1 MGFFIIF
8 DFETAPIMFRKPH
21 FFLLFLFVF
30 STSSAQQNKLERAI
44 NEVKSNKHNSK
55 IILEVEQLIPD
66 SKDEKL
72 NLEAYSVLGEAY
84 NTLEVYDKAYVY
96 YEKALQLAE
105 RNKLT
110 GKIGL
115 IKEDLGN
122 IQVHIGNYEKS
133 IQLYNDSKKC
143 FEKTGN
149 FDGMMRAKGNI
160 AIVAIKTGN
169 RQQAIK
175 SLIEIKNEKR
185 LNPLTKATTLLT
197 LGNIYLEALE
207 TNKAITYYLE
217 TLTLIENTDK
227 TRFKILVNQNLAESY
242 IALKQYDSAF
252 LYNQKSEVLLKKNN
266 SNELKSSLYFFYSEI
281 NKGKLQFK
289 EAYKNLQ
296 LHQKFKELSDNSK
309 QALQFENIETLNKI
323 ESQKLDLQIKEQ
335 KIALLQNEKFVARI
349 KIFCLILL
357 LIVILLLLLYVVR
370 RQRGKVKTLS
380 QTISQTE
387 DKLEFS
393 QTKTDKMVLNIIK
406 NNDFIERFRENLKQI
421 QTKSNDPESKNDL
434 NKLIFELQNFKLI
447 NDTKDDLFNQ
457 VDAQFTYKLEKKYPA
472 LTEEER
478 KICILI
484 YLDLK
489 NKDMAVIL
497 NLSVRSVENCRYRIR
512 KKLNLESNDNLSVVL
527 HNL

>member
-1 MGFFIIF
+1 
-8 DFETAPIMFRKPH
+8 MFRKTYFTL
-21 FFLLFLFVF
+21 FFLFAF
-30 STSSAQQNKLERAI
+30 SVLSAQQNKLEKAI
-44 NEVKSNKHNSK
+44 NEVKNKKYNSD

-72 NLEAYSVLGEAY
+72 NMEAYCFLGEAY
-84 NTLEVYDKAYVY
+84 NALEVYDKAFGY
-96 YEKALQLAE
+96 YSQALQLAE
-105 RNKLT
+105 KNKLT

-122 IQVHIGNYEKS
+122 IQVHIGNYKKS
-133 IQLYNDSKKC
+133 IQWYNDSQKC
-143 FEKTGN
+143 FQKTGN

-169 RQQAIK
+169 KQQAIQT
-175 SLIEIKNEKR
+175 LIEIKNEKR

-197 LGNIYLEALE
+197 LGNICLE
-207 TNKAITYYLE
+207 TSETDKAITYYLE
-217 TLTLIENTDK
+217 ALALIENTDK
-227 TRFKILVNQNLAESY
+227 NRIKILLNQNLAESY

-252 LYNQKSEVLLKKNN
+252 FYNQKSEVLLKNNN

-281 NKGKLQFK
+281 NKGKSQFK
-289 EAYKNLQ
+289 EAYNNLQ
-296 LHQKFKELSDNSK
+296 LYQKFKEVSDKSK
-309 QALQFENIETLNKI
+309 QALQIENIETLNEIKN
-323 ESQKLDLQIKEQ
+323 QKLDLQIKEQ
-335 KIALLQNEKFVARI
+335 KITLLQNEKFVARI

-357 LIVILLLLLYVVR
+357 LILILFLLLYLIKK
-370 RQRGKVKTLS
+370 QGKKVKNLS
-380 QTISQTE
+380 LTISQTE

-393 QTKTDKMVLNIIK
+393 QSKTDKMVLNIIK
-406 NNDFIERFRENLKQI
+406 NNDFIERFRDNLKQI
-421 QTKSNDPESKNDL
+421 QTKSNDSESKAEL
-434 NKLIFELQNFKLI
+434 NKLIVDLQNFKLI

-457 VDAQFTYKLEKKYPA
+457 VDAAFSYKLEKKFPV

-484 YLDLK
+484 YLNLK

-512 KKLNLESNDNLSVVL
+512 KKLNLESNDNLSAVL

>member
-1 MGFFIIF
+1 
-8 DFETAPIMFRKPH
+8 MFRKAN
-21 FFLLFLFVF
+21 FFLFFFFAFGAL
-30 STSSAQQNKLERAI
+30 SAQQNRLEKAI

-84 NTLEVYDKAYVY
+84 NALEVYDKAYVY

-105 RNKLT
+105 KNKLT
-110 GKIGL
+110 DKIGL

-122 IQVHIGNYEKS
+122 IQFRIGNYKNS
-133 IQLYNDSKKC
+133 IQLYNDSEKC
-143 FEKTGN
+143 FQKTGD
-149 FDGMMRAKGNI
+149 FDGMMRAKGNV

-175 SLIEIKNEKR
+175 SLIEIKNKKR

-197 LGNIYLEALE
+197 LGNIYLEASE

-217 TLTLIENTDK
+217 ALSLIENTDN

-242 IALKQYDSAF
+242 VALKQYDAAF
-252 LYNQKSEVLLKKNN
+252 FYNKKSEVLLEKIK
-266 SNELKSSLYFFYSEI
+266 SNELKSSLYFLYSEI
-281 NKGKLQFK
+281 NNGKSQFK

-296 LHQKFKELSDNSK
+296 LHQKFKELSDNSE
-309 QALQFENIETLNKI
+309 QVLQIQNIETLNKI

-335 KIALLQNEKFVARI
+335 KIRLLQNEKFIAGI

-357 LIVILLLLLYVVR
+357 LIAIVFLLFYLTKK
-370 RQRGKVKTLS
+370 QRKKVKALS

-393 QTKTDKMVLNIIK
+393 QSKTDKMVLNIIK
-406 NNDFIERFRENLKQI
+406 NNDFIERFRDNLKQI
-421 QTKSNDPESKNDL
+421 QTKSNDSESKAEL
-434 NKLIFELQNFKLI
+434 NKLIVDLQNFKLI

-478 KICILI
+478 KICVLI

-512 KKLNLESNDNLSVVL
+512 KKMDLESNDNLSAVL

>member
-1 MGFFIIF
+1 
-8 DFETAPIMFRKPH
+8 MFRKPH
-21 FFLLFLFVF
+21 FFLFSLFIF
-30 STSSAQQNKLERAI
+30 SSLSAQQNKLERVI
-44 NEVKSNKHNSK
+44 NEVKTNKHNSK

-84 NTLEVYDKAYVY
+84 NALEVYDKAYVY
-96 YEKALQLAE
+96 YIKALKLAQK
-105 RNKLT
+105 NKLT
-110 GKIGL
+110 RKIGL

-122 IQVHIGNYEKS
+122 IQVHIGNYKNS
-133 IQLYNDSKKC
+133 IQLYNDSKKS
-143 FEKTGN
+143 FQKTGD

-160 AIVAIKTGN
+160 AIVAIKTGH
-169 RQQAIK
+169 RQQAIQ
-175 SLIEIKNEKR
+175 SLIEIKNEKQ

-197 LGNIYLEALE
+197 LGNIHLEISE
-207 TNKAITYYLE
+207 TDKAITYYLE
-217 TLTLIENTDK
+217 ALSQVKNIDND
-227 TRFKILVNQNLAESY
+227 RFKILVNQNLAESY
-242 IALKQYDSAF
+242 IALKQYDHAF
-252 LYNQKSEVLLKKNN
+252 FYNQKSEVLLEKNN

-281 NKGKLQFK
+281 NKGKSQFK

-296 LHQKFKELSDNSK
+296 LYQKYKELSDNSK
-309 QALQFENIETLNKI
+309 QALQIENIETLNKI
-323 ESQKLDLQIKEQ
+323 ENQKLDLQIKEQ
-335 KIALLQNEKFVARI
+335 KITLLQNEKFIARI

-357 LIVILLLLLYVVR
+357 LIAILILSIYLIKK
-370 RQRGKVKTLS
+370 QRKKVKTLS

-393 QTKTDKMVLNIIK
+393 LSKTDKMVLNIVK

-421 QTKSNDPESKNDL
+421 QTKINDSESKNEL

-472 LTEEER
+472 LTDEER

-512 KKLNLESNDNLSVVL
+512 KKMNLAPNDNLSSVL
-527 HNL
+527 HNI

>member
-1 MGFFIIF
+1 
-8 DFETAPIMFRKPH
+8 MFRKPH
-21 FFLLFLFVF
+21 FFLLSLFVF
-30 STSSAQQNKLERAI
+30 SSLFAQQNKLERAI
-44 NEVKSNKHNSK
+44 NEFKSNKHNSK

-84 NTLEVYDKAYVY
+84 NALEVYDKAYVY
-96 YEKALQLAE
+96 YIKALKLAQK
-105 RNKLT
+105 NKLT
-110 GKIGL
+110 RKIGL

-122 IQVHIGNYEKS
+122 IQVHIGNYKNS
-133 IQLYNDSKKC
+133 IQLYNDSKKS
-143 FEKTGN
+143 FQKTGD

-160 AIVAIKTGN
+160 AIVAIKTGH
-169 RQQAIK
+169 RQQAIQ
-175 SLIEIKNEKR
+175 SLIEIKNEKQ

-197 LGNIYLEALE
+197 LGNIYLEASE
-207 TNKAITYYLE
+207 TDKAITYYLE
-217 TLTLIENTDK
+217 ALSQVKNTNND
-227 TRFKILVNQNLAESY
+227 RFKILVNQNLAESY
-242 IALKQYDSAF
+242 IALKKYDQAF
-252 LYNQKSEVLLKKNN
+252 FFNQKSEVLLKKNN

-281 NKGKLQFK
+281 NKGKSQFK
-289 EAYKNLQ
+289 DAYKNLE
-296 LHQKFKELSDNSK
+296 LYQKYKELSDNSK
-309 QALQFENIETLNKI
+309 QALQIENIETLNKI
-323 ESQKLDLQIKEQ
+323 ENQKLDLQIKEQ
-335 KIALLQNEKFVARI
+335 KITLLQNEKFIARI

-357 LIVILLLLLYVVR
+357 LIAILILSIYLIKK
-370 RQRGKVKTLS
+370 QRKKVKTLS

-393 QTKTDKMVLNIIK
+393 LSKTDKMVLNIVK

-421 QTKSNDPESKNDL
+421 QTKINDSESKNEL

-457 VDAQFTYKLEKKYPA
+457 VDAQFSYKLEKKYPA

-512 KKLNLESNDNLSVVL
+512 KKMNLAPNDNLSSVL
-527 HNL
+527 HNI